1 MSYTIY
7 KSNGLQLLTLLDG
20 TLDTSTGLNL
30 VGKNYI
36 NYGTVQNEN
45 FVWLLENQASATAPL
60 YPLTGQ
66 LWYDTANA
74 SLKYYDGTAFNQ
86 LASAGTATVTV
97 SQLETLKALVYWA
110 FTIAIL
116 FGVLAFFS
124 ILFACYSIF
133 KRP

>member
-7 KSNGLQLLTLLDG
+7 KTNGLQLLTLLDG

-45 FVWLLENQASATAPL
+45 FVWLLENQASDTPPL

-66 LWYDTANA
+66 LW
-74 SLKYYDGTAFNQ
+74 
-86 LASAGTATVTV
+86 
-97 SQLETLKALVYWA
+97 
-110 FTIAIL
+110 
-116 FGVLAFFS
+116 
-124 ILFACYSIF
+124 
-133 KRP
+133 